1 MHYWVWNILRVF
13 FLPSTAVNILKMQQ
27 HAEKPKELVG
37 KRKQGCMDVLSS
49 EAAAV
54 VLDYSDEF
62 YAVVGSSN
70 GAEGLGGEQR
80 EVDLRVTATLF
91 KKDAVQR
98 DDLLARLA
106 QPPSSSTSSSSASS
120 SEPPAAKKS
129 KTAASSSSTGTDPI
143 SIGDLYLVDYSSK
156 VFALFGDSK
165 PIKQHLLDLGG
176 KFNSALTDPTTQ
188 QRASGWVFDL
198 SKKAT
203 VLAHLQEKE
212 ASGSFPP
219 LDAPATDQSVPKI
232 LLKNDCYLVQYSD
245 KCVAVFGPSKA
256 IKDELK
262 ALGGRYNGSLKDP
275 TIGGAVAPG

>member
-1 MHYWVWNILRVF
+1 
-13 FLPSTAVNILKMQQ
+13 MQQ
-27 HAEKPKELVG
+27 HAEKPAEKLVG
-37 KRKQGCMDVLSS
+37 KRKQAGMAVLNS

-54 VLDYSDEF
+54 VLDYSDEL

-129 KTAASSSSTGTDPI
+129 KTAASSSSSSSTGADPI
-143 SIGDLYLVDYSSK
+143 SIGELYLVDYSSK

-188 QRASGWVFDL
+188 QWASGWVFDL

-275 TIGGAVAPG
+275 TIGGAVTPG